1 LPTQAGE
8 KETYQAAVHGKER
21 QIMATTSVG
30 TVGAQGQGS
39 MTTSSLASSLDA
51 DMFLQLL
58 MTELQSQ
65 DPLEPMSNSE
75 ICQQLSQ
82 IWELQS
88 NMELTDTL
96 QSITLGQ
103 NIAAANSMIGRLI
116 VGLTDDA
123 GEIAGYVESVSVV
136 DGQAKLNVGQ
146 HAIDLKDI
154 SLILDESSIQDE
166 SAGA

>member
-1 LPTQAGE
+1 
-8 KETYQAAVHGKER
+8 
-21 QIMATTSVG
+21 MATTSVG

>member
-1 LPTQAGE
+1 MPT
-8 KETYQAAVHGKER
+8 TP
-21 QIMATTSVG
+21 VG
-30 TVGAQGQGS
+30 TVAAQSQGS
-39 MTTSSLASSLDA
+39 MTTSGLASALDA

-88 NMELTDTL
+88 NMELADTL

-103 NIAAANSMIGRLI
+103 NIAAANGMIGRLI
-116 VGLTDDA
+116 VGLTDEA
-123 GEIAGYVESVSVV
+123 GEIAGYVDSVSVV

-146 HAIDLKDI
+146 YAIDLKNV

>member
-1 LPTQAGE
+1 
-8 KETYQAAVHGKER
+8 
-21 QIMATTSVG
+21 MATTSVG

-39 MTTSSLASSLDA
+39 MTTSGLTSALDA
-51 DMFLQLL
+51 DMFLELL
-58 MTELQSQ
+58 ITELQSQ

-75 ICQQLSQ
+75 ICQQLGQ

-123 GEIAGYVESVSVV
+123 GEISGYVDSVSVV
-136 DGQAKLNVGQ
+136 DGQTKLNIGE

-154 SLILDESSIQDE
+154 SLILDESSSQDE

>member
-1 LPTQAGE
+1 ME
-8 KETYQAAVHGKER
+8 
-21 QIMATTSVG
+21 TTSLG
-30 TVGAQGQGS
+30 NVGAQGQGS
-39 MTTSSLASSLDA
+39 MTTSGLTGALDA

-116 VGLTDDA
+116 VGRTDDA
-123 GEIAGYVESVSVV
+123 GEIAGYVDSVSVV

-146 HAIDLKDI
+146 HAIYLKDI